1 MDNVRTAPPTP
12 SAKATQRA
20 RRKDQEF
27 LPAAL
32 EILEMPPSPV
42 GMNLLLIICTLVVV
56 ALAWAYFGHVDVIAT
71 AEGKIQPTGKVKVVQ
86 SLETAKVQVI
96 NALNGSQVLAGQIL
110 LELDAAQPRAQVAAA
125 EASLASYRAEIT
137 RRAAA
142 IAWAR
147 SINLFD
153 IAPMSHAPLEWSAN
167 IPMSISERESSVLDG
182 DLASLHSELT
192 SIAGQILQKEA
203 EQRQIAATIV
213 AEQELISTLQDRS
226 SIRQNLLA
234 SQIGS
239 KVDWLDTMEKV
250 KTEQVTLATE
260 NAQLIDAQSSLEVLR
275 RNLIKTRD
283 AFIADNLQKL
293 ADAGRQTDDLTQ
305 KLLEAQAQLE
315 HSTLRSPIDGT
326 IQDSSVTT
334 LGQVVTTGVELMRVV
349 PTGST
354 LDVEAY
360 LPNADV
366 GFVQVGQTVNVKIE
380 AFPFTRYGT
389 VSARVS
395 RVSQDAILEQDARQI
410 ESDPARS
417 TGSGASITGQADS
430 SHGLV
435 FPISVALDRESIDAD
450 GRTVALSPGMAVTV
464 EIKTGKRRIL
474 EYLFSP
480 MVEVASQSM
489 RER

>member
-1 MDNVRTAPPTP
+1 
-12 SAKATQRA
+12 
-20 RRKDQEF
+20 
-27 LPAAL
+27 
-32 EILEMPPSPV
+32 
-42 GMNLLLIICTLVVV
+42 
-56 ALAWAYFGHVDVIAT
+56 
-71 AEGKIQPTGKVKVVQ
+71 
-86 SLETAKVQVI
+86 
-96 NALNGSQVLAGQIL
+96 
-110 LELDAAQPRAQVAAA
+110 
-125 EASLASYRAEIT
+125 
-137 RRAAA
+137 
-142 IAWAR
+142 
-147 SINLFD
+147 
-153 IAPMSHAPLEWSAN
+153 
-167 IPMSISERESSVLDG
+167 
-182 DLASLHSELT
+182 
-192 SIAGQILQKEA
+192 
-203 EQRQIAATIV
+203 
-213 AEQELISTLQDRS
+213 
-226 SIRQNLLA
+226 
-234 SQIGS
+234 
-239 KVDWLDTMEKV
+239 
-250 KTEQVTLATE
+250 
-260 NAQLIDAQSSLEVLR
+260 
-275 RNLIKTRD
+275 
-283 AFIADNLQKL
+283 
-293 ADAGRQTDDLTQ
+293 
-305 KLLEAQAQLE
+305 
-315 HSTLRSPIDGT
+315 
-326 IQDSSVTT
+326 
-334 LGQVVTTGVELMRVV
+334 MRVV